1 MFISCWLFSLTVSWK
16 SQFDRR
22 QRAAVLQPLHLLKEA
37 RLSNMPNS
45 QQLGVCSPDPS
56 SHTSDLLLAR
66 ENWIFSACYQ
76 QRRKSKNELL
86 PPEGHLTRQISTS
99 NQFISKALS
108 KLLRTRF
115 WCKNPSVL
123 SAERRH
129 RPGRP
134 LSNLVSAVTIFLQ
147 PVQLMFCKP
156 RIHSAFSH
164 VFVSQATNHTD
175 SSTEGSYHSHSPCL
189 EVEAELQTRGI
200 VGFQHLYVSNHQMSL
215 RRCWDGS
222 RSEQFQNMMMSSC

>member
-1 MFISCWLFSLTVSWK
+1 
-16 SQFDRR
+16 
-22 QRAAVLQPLHLLKEA
+22 
-37 RLSNMPNS
+37 MPHS

-86 PPEGHLTRQISTS
+86 PPEGHLTQQISTS

-108 KLLRTRF
+108 KLLQTRF

-129 RPGRP
+129 RPGPP
-134 LSNLVSAVTIFLQ
+134 LSNLVSAVTICLQ
-147 PVQLMFCKP
+147 PVQLMFCTP
-156 RIHSAFSH
+156 RIHSAFGH
-164 VFVSQATNHTD
+164 VFVSQAAYHTD
-175 SSTEGSYHSHSPCL
+175 SSMNVSYHSRSPCL
-189 EVEAELQTRGI
+189 EVELQTRGI
-200 VGFQHLYVSNHQMSL
+200 VVFQHLYTSNQQMSS
-215 RRCWDGS
+215 RDVTTVS
-222 RSEQFQNMMMSSC
+222 RSEQFQNTMLSSCWPRVIWCHVK

>member
-1 MFISCWLFSLTVSWK
+1 
-16 SQFDRR
+16 
-22 QRAAVLQPLHLLKEA
+22 
-37 RLSNMPNS
+37 MPHS

-86 PPEGHLTRQISTS
+86 PPEGHLTQQISTS

-108 KLLRTRF
+108 KLLQTRF

-129 RPGRP
+129 RPGPP
-134 LSNLVSAVTIFLQ
+134 LSNLVSAVTICLQ
-147 PVQLMFCKP
+147 PVQLMFCTP
-156 RIHSAFSH
+156 RIHSAFGH
-164 VFVSQATNHTD
+164 VFVSQAAYHTD
-175 SSTEGSYHSHSPCL
+175 SSTKGSYHSRSPCL
-189 EVEAELQTRGI
+189 EVELQTRGI
-200 VGFQHLYVSNHQMSL
+200 VVFQHLYTSNQQMSS
-215 RRCWDGS
+215 RDVTTVS
-222 RSEQFQNMMMSSC
+222 RSEQFQNMMLSSCWPRVIWCHVK

>member
-1 MFISCWLFSLTVSWK
+1 
-16 SQFDRR
+16 
-22 QRAAVLQPLHLLKEA
+22 
-37 RLSNMPNS
+37 MPHS

-86 PPEGHLTRQISTS
+86 PPEGHLTQQISTS

-108 KLLRTRF
+108 KLLQTRF

-129 RPGRP
+129 RPGPP
-134 LSNLVSAVTIFLQ
+134 LSNLVSAVTICLQ
-147 PVQLMFCKP
+147 PVQLMFCTP
-156 RIHSAFSH
+156 RIHSAFGH
-164 VFVSQATNHTD
+164 VFVSQAAYHTD
-175 SSTEGSYHSHSPCL
+175 SSMNVSYHSRSPCL
-189 EVEAELQTRGI
+189 EVELQTRGI
-200 VGFQHLYVSNHQMSL
+200 VVFQHLYASNHQMSS
-215 RRCWDGS
+215 RDVTTVS
-222 RSEQFQNMMMSSC
+222 RSEQFQNMMLSSCWPRVILCHVK

>member
-1 MFISCWLFSLTVSWK
+1 
-16 SQFDRR
+16 
-22 QRAAVLQPLHLLKEA
+22 
-37 RLSNMPNS
+37 MPHS

-86 PPEGHLTRQISTS
+86 PPEGHLTQQISTS

-108 KLLRTRF
+108 KLLQTRF

-129 RPGRP
+129 RPGPP
-134 LSNLVSAVTIFLQ
+134 LSNLVSAVTICLQ
-147 PVQLMFCKP
+147 PVQLMFCTP
-156 RIHSAFSH
+156 RIHSAFGH
-164 VFVSQATNHTD
+164 VFVSQAAYHTD
-175 SSTEGSYHSHSPCL
+175 SSTKGSYHSRSPCL
-189 EVEAELQTRGI
+189 EVELQTRGI
-200 VGFQHLYVSNHQMSL
+200 VVFQHLYTSNQQMSS
-215 RRCWDGS
+215 RDVTTVS
-222 RSEQFQNMMMSSC
+222 RSEQFQNMMLSSC

>member
-1 MFISCWLFSLTVSWK
+1 
-16 SQFDRR
+16 
-22 QRAAVLQPLHLLKEA
+22 
-37 RLSNMPNS
+37 MPHS

-86 PPEGHLTRQISTS
+86 PPEGHLTQQISTS

-108 KLLRTRF
+108 KLLQTRF

-129 RPGRP
+129 QPGPP
-134 LSNLVSAVTIFLQ
+134 LSNLVSAVTICLQ
-147 PVQLMFCKP
+147 PVQLMFCTP
-156 RIHSAFSH
+156 RIHSAFGH
-164 VFVSQATNHTD
+164 VFVSQAAYHTD
-175 SSTEGSYHSHSPCL
+175 SSTKGSYHSRSPCL
-189 EVEAELQTRGI
+189 EVELQTRGI
-200 VGFQHLYVSNHQMSL
+200 VVFQHLYTSNQQMSS
-215 RRCWDGS
+215 RDVTTVS
-222 RSEQFQNMMMSSC
+222 RSEQFQNMMLSSCWPRVIWCHVK

>member
-1 MFISCWLFSLTVSWK
+1 
-16 SQFDRR
+16 
-22 QRAAVLQPLHLLKEA
+22 
-37 RLSNMPNS
+37 MPHS

-86 PPEGHLTRQISTS
+86 PPEGHLTQQISTS

-108 KLLRTRF
+108 KLLQTRF

-129 RPGRP
+129 RPGPP
-134 LSNLVSAVTIFLQ
+134 LSNLVSAVTICLQ
-147 PVQLMFCKP
+147 PVQLMFCTP
-156 RIHSAFSH
+156 RIHSAFGH
-164 VFVSQATNHTD
+164 VFVSQAAYHTD
-175 SSTEGSYHSHSPCL
+175 SSMNVSYHSRSPCL
-189 EVEAELQTRGI
+189 EVELQTRGI
-200 VGFQHLYVSNHQMSL
+200 VVFQHLYTSNQQMSS
-215 RRCWDGS
+215 RDVTTVS
-222 RSEQFQNMMMSSC
+222 RSEQFQNMMLSSCWPHMIWCHVK

>member
-1 MFISCWLFSLTVSWK
+1 
-16 SQFDRR
+16 
-22 QRAAVLQPLHLLKEA
+22 
-37 RLSNMPNS
+37 MPHS

-86 PPEGHLTRQISTS
+86 PPEGHLTQQISTS

-108 KLLRTRF
+108 KLLQTRF

-129 RPGRP
+129 RPGPP
-134 LSNLVSAVTIFLQ
+134 LSNLVSAVTICLQ
-147 PVQLMFCKP
+147 PVQLMFCTP
-156 RIHSAFSH
+156 RIHSAFGH
-164 VFVSQATNHTD
+164 VFVSQAAYHTD
-175 SSTEGSYHSHSPCL
+175 SSMNVSYHRRSPCL
-189 EVEAELQTRGI
+189 EVELQTRGI
-200 VGFQHLYVSNHQMSL
+200 VVFQHLYASNHQMSS
-215 RRCWDGS
+215 RDVTTVS
-222 RSEQFQNMMMSSC
+222 RSEQFQNMMLSSCWPRVIWCHVK

>member
-1 MFISCWLFSLTVSWK
+1 
-16 SQFDRR
+16 
-22 QRAAVLQPLHLLKEA
+22 
-37 RLSNMPNS
+37 MPHS

-86 PPEGHLTRQISTS
+86 PPEGHLTQQISTS

-108 KLLRTRF
+108 KLLQTRF

-129 RPGRP
+129 RPGPP
-134 LSNLVSAVTIFLQ
+134 LSNLVSAVTICLQ
-147 PVQLMFCKP
+147 PVQLIFCTP
-156 RIHSAFSH
+156 RIHSAFGH
-164 VFVSQATNHTD
+164 VFVSQAAYHTD
-175 SSTEGSYHSHSPCL
+175 SSMNVSYHSRSPCL
-189 EVEAELQTRGI
+189 EVELQTRGI
-200 VGFQHLYVSNHQMSL
+200 VVFQHLYASNQQMSS
-215 RRCWDGS
+215 RDVTTVS
-222 RSEQFQNMMMSSC
+222 RSEQFQNTMLSSCWPRVILCHVK

>member
-1 MFISCWLFSLTVSWK
+1 
-16 SQFDRR
+16 
-22 QRAAVLQPLHLLKEA
+22 
-37 RLSNMPNS
+37 MPHS

-86 PPEGHLTRQISTS
+86 PPEGHLTQQISTS

-108 KLLRTRF
+108 KLLQTRF

-129 RPGRP
+129 RPGPP
-134 LSNLVSAVTIFLQ
+134 LSNLVSAVTICLQ
-147 PVQLMFCKP
+147 PVQLMFCTP
-156 RIHSAFSH
+156 RIHSAFGH
-164 VFVSQATNHTD
+164 VFVSQAAYHTD
-175 SSTEGSYHSHSPCL
+175 SSMNVSYHSRSPCL
-189 EVEAELQTRGI
+189 EVELQTRGI
-200 VGFQHLYVSNHQMSL
+200 VVFQHLYASNHQMSS
-215 RRCWDGS
+215 RDVTTVS
-222 RSEQFQNMMMSSC
+222 RSEQFQNMMLSSC

>member
-1 MFISCWLFSLTVSWK
+1 
-16 SQFDRR
+16 
-22 QRAAVLQPLHLLKEA
+22 
-37 RLSNMPNS
+37 MPHS

-86 PPEGHLTRQISTS
+86 PPEGHLTQQISTS

-108 KLLRTRF
+108 KLLQTRF

-129 RPGRP
+129 RPGPP
-134 LSNLVSAVTIFLQ
+134 LSNLVSAVTICLQ
-147 PVQLMFCKP
+147 PVQLMFCTP
-156 RIHSAFSH
+156 RIHSAFGH
-164 VFVSQATNHTD
+164 VFVSQAAYHTD
-175 SSTEGSYHSHSPCL
+175 SSMNVSYHSRSPCL
-189 EVEAELQTRGI
+189 EVELQTRGI
-200 VGFQHLYVSNHQMSL
+200 VVFQHLYTSNQQMSS
-215 RRCWDGS
+215 RDVTTVS
-222 RSEQFQNMMMSSC
+222 RSEQFQNMMLSSCWPRVIWCHAK

>member
-1 MFISCWLFSLTVSWK
+1 
-16 SQFDRR
+16 
-22 QRAAVLQPLHLLKEA
+22 
-37 RLSNMPNS
+37 MPHS

-86 PPEGHLTRQISTS
+86 PPEGHLTQQISTS

-108 KLLRTRF
+108 KLLQTRF

-129 RPGRP
+129 RPGPP
-134 LSNLVSAVTIFLQ
+134 LSNLVSAVTICLQ
-147 PVQLMFCKP
+147 PVQLMFCTP
-156 RIHSAFSH
+156 RIHSAFGH
-164 VFVSQATNHTD
+164 VFVSQAAYHTD
-175 SSTEGSYHSHSPCL
+175 SSMKGSYHSRSPCL
-189 EVEAELQTRGI
+189 EVELQTRGI
-200 VGFQHLYVSNHQMSL
+200 VVFQHLYTSNQQMSS
-215 RRCWDGS
+215 RDVTTVS
-222 RSEQFQNMMMSSC
+222 RSEQFQNMMLSSCWPRVIWCHAK

>member
-1 MFISCWLFSLTVSWK
+1 
-16 SQFDRR
+16 
-22 QRAAVLQPLHLLKEA
+22 
-37 RLSNMPNS
+37 MPHS

-86 PPEGHLTRQISTS
+86 PPEGHLTQQISTS

-108 KLLRTRF
+108 KLLQTRF

-129 RPGRP
+129 RPGPP
-134 LSNLVSAVTIFLQ
+134 LSNLVSAVTICLQ
-147 PVQLMFCKP
+147 PVQLMFCTP
-156 RIHSAFSH
+156 RIHSAFGH
-164 VFVSQATNHTD
+164 VFVSQAAYHTD
-175 SSTEGSYHSHSPCL
+175 SSMNVSYHSRSPCL
-189 EVEAELQTRGI
+189 EVELQTRGI
-200 VGFQHLYVSNHQMSL
+200 VVFQHLYASNQQMSS
-215 RRCWDGS
+215 RDVTTVS
-222 RSEQFQNMMMSSC
+222 RSEQFQNMMLSSCWPRVILCHVK

>member
-1 MFISCWLFSLTVSWK
+1 
-16 SQFDRR
+16 
-22 QRAAVLQPLHLLKEA
+22 
-37 RLSNMPNS
+37 MPHS

-86 PPEGHLTRQISTS
+86 PPEGHLTQQISTS

-108 KLLRTRF
+108 KLLQTRF

-129 RPGRP
+129 RPGPP
-134 LSNLVSAVTIFLQ
+134 LSNLVSAVTICLQ
-147 PVQLMFCKP
+147 PVQLMFCTP
-156 RIHSAFSH
+156 RIHSAFGH
-164 VFVSQATNHTD
+164 VFVSQAAYHTD
-175 SSTEGSYHSHSPCL
+175 SSMNVSYHRRSPCL
-189 EVEAELQTRGI
+189 EVELQTRGI
-200 VGFQHLYVSNHQMSL
+200 VVFQHLYASNHQMSS
-215 RRCWDGS
+215 RDVTTVS
-222 RSEQFQNMMMSSC
+222 RSEQFQNMMLSSCWPHMIWCHVK

>member
-1 MFISCWLFSLTVSWK
+1 
-16 SQFDRR
+16 
-22 QRAAVLQPLHLLKEA
+22 
-37 RLSNMPNS
+37 MPHS

-86 PPEGHLTRQISTS
+86 PPEGHLTQQISTS

-108 KLLRTRF
+108 KLLQTRF

-129 RPGRP
+129 RPGPP
-134 LSNLVSAVTIFLQ
+134 LSNLVSAVTICLQ
-147 PVQLMFCKP
+147 PVQLMFCTP
-156 RIHSAFSH
+156 RIHSAFGH
-164 VFVSQATNHTD
+164 VFVSQAAYHTD
-175 SSTEGSYHSHSPCL
+175 SSMKGSYHSRSPCL
-189 EVEAELQTRGI
+189 EVELQTRGI
-200 VGFQHLYVSNHQMSL
+200 VVFQHLYTSNQQMSS
-215 RRCWDGS
+215 RDVTTVS
-222 RSEQFQNMMMSSC
+222 RSEQFQNMMLSSC

>member
-1 MFISCWLFSLTVSWK
+1 
-16 SQFDRR
+16 
-22 QRAAVLQPLHLLKEA
+22 
-37 RLSNMPNS
+37 MPHS

-86 PPEGHLTRQISTS
+86 PPEGHLTQQISTS

-108 KLLRTRF
+108 KLLQTRF

-129 RPGRP
+129 RPGPP
-134 LSNLVSAVTIFLQ
+134 LSNLVSAVTICLQ
-147 PVQLMFCKP
+147 PVQLMFCTP
-156 RIHSAFSH
+156 RIHSAFGH
-164 VFVSQATNHTD
+164 VFVSQAAYHTD
-175 SSTEGSYHSHSPCL
+175 SSMKGSYHSRSPCL
-189 EVEAELQTRGI
+189 EVELQTRGI
-200 VGFQHLYVSNHQMSL
+200 VVFQHLYTSNQQMSS
-215 RRCWDGS
+215 RDVTTVS
-222 RSEQFQNMMMSSC
+222 RSEQFQNMMLSSCWPRVIWCHVK

>member
-1 MFISCWLFSLTVSWK
+1 
-16 SQFDRR
+16 
-22 QRAAVLQPLHLLKEA
+22 
-37 RLSNMPNS
+37 MPHS

-86 PPEGHLTRQISTS
+86 PPEGHLTQQISTS

-108 KLLRTRF
+108 KLLQTRF

-129 RPGRP
+129 RPGPP
-134 LSNLVSAVTIFLQ
+134 LSNLVSAVTICLQ
-147 PVQLMFCKP
+147 PVQLIFCTP
-156 RIHSAFSH
+156 RIHSAFGH
-164 VFVSQATNHTD
+164 VFVSQAAYHTD
-175 SSTEGSYHSHSPCL
+175 SSTKGSYHSRSPCL
-189 EVEAELQTRGI
+189 EVELQTRGI
-200 VGFQHLYVSNHQMSL
+200 VVFQHLYTSNQQMSS
-215 RRCWDGS
+215 RDVTTVS
-222 RSEQFQNMMMSSC
+222 RSEQFQNMMLSSCWPRVIWCHVK